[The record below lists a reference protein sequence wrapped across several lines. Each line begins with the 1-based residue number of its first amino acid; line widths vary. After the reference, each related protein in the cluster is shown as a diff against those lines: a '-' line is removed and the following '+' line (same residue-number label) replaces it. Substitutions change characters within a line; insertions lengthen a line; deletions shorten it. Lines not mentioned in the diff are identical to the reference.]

1 MDASRWRLRRWN
13 SVLFAARDFARAV
26 RHVRCRRRMVRR
38 HERREICILLPELV
52 AFHPA
57 APHLPAQEGG
67 AAGERASLSLSPSL
81 PPLSLF
87 STHSSQPT
95 TTRGWGPRSGPPPLP
110 TARDQQQPL
119 KLHSQQTQPPHALCR
134 LPPPTVG
141 AAITAH
147 RQPTNPNSHN
157 YSPTLRAHRAR
168 RAKLTTAPT
177 TDTPAAGAYTGTS
190 PSYSIITIKIGDA

>member
-1 MDASRWRLRRWN
+1 M
-13 SVLFAARDFARAV
+13 
-26 RHVRCRRRMVRR
+26 
-38 HERREICILLPELV
+38 RREN
-52 AFHPA
+52 
-57 APHLPAQEGG
+57 APL
-67 AAGERASLSLSPSL
+67 SLSLSPSL

-110 TARDQQQPL
+110 TARDQQQPR

-147 RQPTNPNSHN
+147 RQHTNPNSHN

-168 RAKLTTAPT
+168 RTKLTTAPT

-190 PSYSIITIKIGDA
+190 PSYSIITIITITHAAASGQNNAMIQSQRLDLSPGGLIEPMNQILES